1 MNRAIFVALALLLAQ
16 PAWAE
21 SHELLADDP
30 VKDDASTLM
39 EESAEM
45 DSTPMGSVSRASFT
59 TGISEH
65 EPMDSVTQLT
75 NEHVIVYFF
84 SELHDLAGKTVA
96 HRWEYNGEVMAEV
109 PLAVGGP
116 RWRTYSTKTLEP
128 SWVGEWTVSV
138 VDEHGNV
145 LAARSLSFNESM
157 EKAVPASPME

>member
-75 NEHVIVYFF
+75 NDHGIVYFF

-96 HRWEYNGEVMAEV
+96 HRWEYNGELMSEV
-109 PLAVGGP
+109 PLAVAGP
-116 RWRTYSTKTLEP
+116 RWRTYSSKNLEP
-128 SWVGEWTVSV
+128 MWIGQWTVSV
-138 VDEHGNV
+138 VDEAGNV
-145 LAARSLSFNESM
+145 LAKRNLAYTELEGGESRTTQ
-157 EKAVPASPME
+157 S